1 VLSRK
6 RRAGL
11 SVGWLLASPLA
22 LLLFT
27 LAIGVAITHRHAD
40 FSAATSG
47 GAAWAAFAF
56 FGKRRRGRDESEPDQ
71 LLADSAATGVDTD
84 AALGLQLVDESQMPR
99 WRRPS
104 LQQVRKSD
112 PLRAAAEAS
121 TMSFARAGVRPLDSY
136 ERRHLRYRLVRLLD
150 SPDEV
155 RASEIGILDRGDE
168 VMLLERHGVYW
179 RVLCPDGR
187 TGWVHRMTLNDPVL
201 SPAAAGGARP
211 AGPPA
216 PATGSGTA
224 EMPAGASDRDV
235 DGLLEAYLRARSDV
249 RSVDEREPVEPLPS
263 AEPAVSLAR
272 DYLERAGFVVQRPE
286 PRTKPARRR
295 LARAAT
301 EPAVAASPEPVAKL
315 AARPIIVPSAE
326 PTAVPA
332 AKPITVPSAESTAVP
347 AAKPIATPARK
358 PQATTA
364 PVDPPSSDAAPAA
377 EPERAG
383 GRYSGRKS
391 GGSRKAA
398 TESRPGTK
406 SRRPSR

>member
-1 VLSRK
+1 MLSRK

-112 PLRAAAEAS
+112 PLRAAAEGS

-155 RASEIGILDRGDE
+155 RASDQVSHHFSRSEI
-168 VMLLERHGVYW
+168 VWQRHNFCIGVDFKN
-179 RVLCPDGR
+179 VLPGNINFEAADV
-187 TGWVHRMTLNDPVL
+187 GWKCAWHPIQ
-201 SPAAAGGARP
+201 
-211 AGPPA
+211 
-216 PATGSGTA
+216 
-224 EMPAGASDRDV
+224 
-235 DGLLEAYLRARSDV
+235 V
-249 RSVDEREPVEPLPS
+249 R
-263 AEPAVSLAR
+263 
-272 DYLERAGFVVQRPE
+272 FV
-286 PRTKPARRR
+286 K
-295 LARAAT
+295 
-301 EPAVAASPEPVAKL
+301 
-315 AARPIIVPSAE
+315 PIIVNYDE
-326 PTAVPA
+326 
-332 AKPITVPSAESTAVP
+332 
-347 AAKPIATPARK
+347 
-358 PQATTA
+358 
-364 PVDPPSSDAAPAA
+364 
-377 EPERAG
+377 
-383 GRYSGRKS
+383 
-391 GGSRKAA
+391 
-398 TESRPGTK
+398 
-406 SRRPSR
+406 

>member
-6 RRAGL
+6 RRPGL
-11 SVGWLLASPLA
+11 SVSWLLASPLA
-22 LLLFT
+22 LLLFS
-27 LAIGVAITHRHAD
+27 LAVGVAITHRHGD
-40 FSAATSG
+40 LSAATSG

-56 FGKRRRGRDESEPDQ
+56 FGKRRRGRDESEPDP

-121 TMSFARAGVRPLDSY
+121 TMSFARAGVRALDSY

-150 SPDEV
+150 SPDEI

-187 TGWVHRMTLNDPVL
+187 TGWVHRMTLNDPVS
-201 SPAAAGGARP
+201 SPAAAGGPRP

-224 EMPAGASDRDV
+224 EMPAGASERDV
-235 DGLLEAYLRARSDV
+235 NGLLEAYLRARSDV
-249 RSVDEREPVEPLPS
+249 RSVDERESVEPSLS

-272 DYLERAGFVVQRPE
+272 DYLEQAGFVVQLPE
-286 PRTKPARRR
+286 PRTKPAKRR

-301 EPAVAASPEPVAKL
+301 EPAVAASTEPVAK
-315 AARPIIVPSAE
+315 PITVPSAE

-332 AKPITVPSAESTAVP
+332 AE
-347 AAKPIATPARK
+347 PIATPARK